1 MPSSWPSPSS
11 RPSTSKRACS
21 TIRNILAEL
30 FRFMWPCLVE
40 SWRRRLPISS
50 HSLAQLCNC
59 RTSDKV
65 WEELTTILKIWPL
78 LYLETYKL
86 SYSAIHSIQVE
97 SNHPKLWHSH
107 RSSSLWLWNIR
118 MDLAGANRAHLK
130 NGIRLALSD
139 RFTRHLGRSDPPPQQ
154 KRERIKSRST
164 WRREK
169 KKSRNQMLKN
179 SIEFFFNLAFNKL
192 HCIKQHNVSK
202 VLYCYEI

>member
-1 MPSSWPSPSS
+1 MPSSWPSQSS
-11 RPSTSKRACS
+11 RPSTNKRACS

-154 KRERIKSRST
+154 KRERIRQI
-164 WRREK
+164 
-169 KKSRNQMLKN
+169 NP
-179 SIEFFFNLAFNKL
+179 IKL
-192 HCIKQHNVSK
+192 LHLPSLIYFP
-202 VLYCYEI
+202 YCYIKVIIMIAITLWLLLFAHNK